1 MKDTKAMTGGWREKQ
16 NFSSSENFAFS
27 GFEIAVL

>member
-1 MKDTKAMTGGWREKQ
+1 MKDTKAMTGSSREKQ
-16 NFSSSENFAFS
+16 NFSSENVAFL